1 MIEVVDDEV
10 MCTRMMTRWRTEE
23 LKYPEPRLDQM
34 RQQLDG
40 FVIQGLLSGYMA
52 YSSSQPLIPQIAQP
66 FRAQLWLSFPAPLC
80 GPNLLNT

>member
-1 MIEVVDDEV
+1 
-10 MCTRMMTRWRTEE
+10 
-23 LKYPEPRLDQM
+23 M